1 VAKDVAGSQL
11 DPRPAAGATVIARET
26 RGEGRLTGGRAV
38 RVEGALH
45 GSVELQAALEIVAGA
60 TVEAEVHASV
70 VRIAGSVTG
79 NVVATELVELL
90 ASGLVKGDI
99 TTPALHVVEGARLE
113 GRVQMRVD
121 GAGAEEPAAGDRETA
136 RNR

>member
-11 DPRPAAGATVIARET
+11 DPRAAAGATVIARET
-26 RGEGRLTGGRAV
+26 RVEGQLTGNRAV
-38 RVEGALH
+38 RVEGSVH
-45 GSVELQAALEIVAGA
+45 GSVELQAALEVVDGA

-70 VRIAGSVTG
+70 VRIAGTVTG

-90 ASGLVKGDI
+90 ASGLVRGDI

-113 GRVQMRVD
+113 GRVQMRRD
-121 GAGAEEPAAGDRETA
+121 GAGTDQPAATGRETA